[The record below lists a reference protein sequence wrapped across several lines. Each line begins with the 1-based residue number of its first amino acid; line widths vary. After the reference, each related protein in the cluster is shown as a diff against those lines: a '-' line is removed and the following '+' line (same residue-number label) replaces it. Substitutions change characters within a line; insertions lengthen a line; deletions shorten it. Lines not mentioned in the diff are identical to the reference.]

1 MQLVKARSIF
11 LLFTI
16 TTISASAQKIVVSG
30 NIKGLK
36 ESSLVFSYAH
46 GESYKMD
53 TVKVNDG
60 KFTWEARFKDPQ
72 KINVFFP
79 QRMIEFFADNGRISI
94 TGLADSLHK
103 LSITGSKTH
112 DESEAFEK
120 SLKDI
125 YDQETPLYHKYG
137 KGTREEQIALEA
149 KLDDLRKQRRERA
162 NQYIARH
169 PKSAVSVSLIDERA
183 AMGDYDDIK
192 KLYDL
197 LDESAKQTVTG
208 KQIAARLTVLKRSSL
223 GEPMLD
229 FTQNN
234 MEGQPVR
241 FADFKGKYV
250 FVDFWASWC
259 GPCRAENPNVLK
271 AYNQYKDKNFTV
283 VGVSLDDNGD
293 RWKKAVKDD
302 NMPWTQLSD
311 LKGWE
316 NEVSTYYGIRGI
328 PSSLLIDPQGKII
341 AKNLRGEALHQK
353 LATLLD

>member
-1 MQLVKARSIF
+1 MLLVKTNFIF
-11 LLFTI
+11 ILSAI
-16 TTISASAQKIVVSG
+16 SAMSASAQEAVVSG
-30 NIKGLK
+30 HIIGLK
-36 ESSLVFSYAH
+36 EPTIIFSYAS
-46 GESYKMD
+46 GESSKMD
-53 TVKVNDG
+53 TVYVKNE
-60 KFTWEARFKDPQ
+60 KFTWQASLPGPQ
-72 KINVFFP
+72 RVNVFFP
-79 QRMIEFFADNGRISI
+79 KRMIDFYAEQGHIQMS
-94 TGLADSLHK
+94 GEVDSLHK
-103 LSITGSKTH
+103 LKITGSRSQE
-112 DESEAFEK
+112 ESDAYER
-120 SLKDI
+120 SLKDLT
-125 YDQETPLYHKYG
+125 DQEMPLYHKYG
-137 KGTREEQIALEA
+137 KGSKEEQIALEA
-149 KLDDLRKQRRERA
+149 RLDDLRNQKRERA
-162 NQYIARH
+162 AKYIAAH
-169 PKSAVSVSLIDERA
+169 PKSAVSLGLVEDRA
-183 AMGDYDDIK
+183 TMGDYHDVK
-192 KLYDL
+192 KLFDL
-197 LDESAKQTVTG
+197 LHASAQQTVTG
-208 KQIAARLTVLKRSSL
+208 KQIAARLTILQRSAL

-241 FADFKGKYV
+241 FAEFKGKYV

-311 LKGWE
+311 LKGWN